1 MVKTPQTLSEL
12 LLTYSSKMFVTS
24 LKRYCW
30 CLVLILHL
38 RHSFLAFG
46 KFHVCSL
53 IYVFLLCILLGVKHL
68 VTLSVKGAL

>member
-12 LLTYSSKMFVTS
+12 LLTYSSK
-24 LKRYCW
+24 LWW
-30 CLVLILHL
+30 CLVLILHF

>member
-24 LKRYCW
+24 LKRR